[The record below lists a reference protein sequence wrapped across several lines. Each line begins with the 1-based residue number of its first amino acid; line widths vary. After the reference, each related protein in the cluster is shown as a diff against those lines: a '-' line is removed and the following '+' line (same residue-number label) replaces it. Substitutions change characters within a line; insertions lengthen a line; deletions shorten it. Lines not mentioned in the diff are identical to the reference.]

1 MFERLIRSFGT
12 PANQWANQHNN
23 IVVRDQELQLASA
36 KLLFSMLP
44 ADYNIEPEESVA
56 LREALTR
63 LFGFGTLRCRRMIAR
78 AAAAHYHEPSLM
90 AATTLLKL
98 RTPETFRRNLLVEL
112 RLIAGADGALHDYE
126 IDLQT
131 RVERLLGL
139 PATGFKMTG

>member
-1 MFERLIRSFGT
+1 MFERLIKSFGK
-12 PANQWANQHNN
+12 PSNQHSS

-36 KLLFSMLP
+36 KLLFSMIP

-63 LFGFGTLRCRRMIAR
+63 LFHFGPMRCRRMIAR
-78 AAAAHYHEPSLM
+78 AVAAHYREPSLL
-90 AATTLLKL
+90 AAATLLKH
-98 RTPETFRRNLLVEL
+98 RTSEAFRRNLLAEI
-112 RLIAGADGALHDYE
+112 RRIACADGTLHEYE

-139 PATGFKMTG
+139 PSTEFKLTG